1 MPVPTPAAAMAIRD
15 SLEEEVLI
23 ALVRAAWLA
32 AERSNA
38 VTASAGLSPSQYNVL
53 RILRAAGRE
62 GLSCTE
68 IGARMVTRDSDLTRL
83 MSGLARAGLVVRGTD
98 SNDRRRSINR
108 ITAAGRA
115 LLRRLDGDVAGPA
128 PRPRGALCCGRDRAR
143 AQPPG
148 PLAPPPTSERTLPYY
163 KRMPPR

>member
-1 MPVPTPAAAMAIRD
+1 MSVPTPAAAMAIRD

-32 AERSNA
+32 AEQSNA
-38 VTASAGLSPSQYNVL
+38 VTAAAGLSPSQYNVL
-53 RILRAAGRE
+53 RILRTAGRE

-68 IGARMVTRDSDLTRL
+68 IATRMVTRDSDLTRL

-98 SNDRRRSINR
+98 SDDRRRSTNR

-115 LLRRLDGDVAGPA
+115 LLRHLARDVPEAAKQSLWHLG
-128 PRPRGALCCGRDRAR
+128 RAR
-143 AQPPG
+143 LTA
-148 PLAPPPTSERTLPYY
+148 LRDLLVAFAPPPLSDLT
-163 KRMPPR
+163 

>member
-1 MPVPTPAAAMAIRD
+1 MSVPTPAAAMAIRD

-38 VTASAGLSPSQYNVL
+38 VTAAAGLSPSQYNVL
-53 RILRAAGRE
+53 RILRAAGRG

-68 IGARMVTRDSDLTRL
+68 IGTRMVTRDSDLTRL

-98 SNDRRRSINR
+98 ANDRRRSTNR

-115 LLRRLDGDVAGPA
+115 LLSRLDRDVPEAAKQTLGHLG
-128 PRPRGALCCGRDRAR
+128 RPRLTALRDLLVAF
-143 AQPPG
+143 
-148 PLAPPPTSERTLPYY
+148 APPQHSELT
-163 KRMPPR
+163 